1 MAYWHRCPSRD
12 ERSRRMALTG
22 RAALVALAG
31 VLLVLLAPL
40 GGATVL
46 LLLIVL
52 AIGVCVDL
60 VLAVSPRA
68 VVVARGGDTSTR
80 VGETADVVVT
90 LRNPTTRTMRGWVR
104 DAWPPSAGATPRAQ
118 RLSIPPGE
126 QRRIVTTLRPTRRG
140 ERRAADVTLRLTGP
154 LGLAARQRNRRSDW
168 GVFVLPPFTSRRF
181 LPEKLARLRQ
191 LDGAVVAP
199 VRGQGTEFDSL
210 REYVV
215 GDDTRSI
222 DWRATARRGDVVVR
236 TWRPERDRQLLL
248 VLDSGRT
255 SAARIDGAPRFD
267 AAIDAALLLT
277 ALARHAGD
285 RVAVLVHDRRLRAA
299 IDRAA
304 GGAALSDV
312 VRAVAP
318 VEPQLVETDMR
329 AVVAET
335 LRRLRPRSLV
345 VLFTPL
351 EPAPVQ
357 AGLLPAVGPL
367 LHRHVV
373 VVASPTDPAVEQLRR
388 ERGDAAAVYR
398 AAAAE
403 AADAE
408 RRRVA
413 AQLRRRGV
421 VVTEAPPATFASHVA
436 DTYLGLKAAGRL

>member
-1 MAYWHRCPSRD
+1 
-12 ERSRRMALTG
+12 MALTG
-22 RAALVALAG
+22 RAVLVALAG

-40 GGATVL
+40 DGATVL
-46 LLLIVL
+46 LLLALV
-52 AIGVCVDL
+52 AVGVCVDL
-60 VLAVSPRA
+60 ALAASPRA
-68 VVVARGGDTSTR
+68 LVVARGGATSTR
-80 VGETADVVVT
+80 LDEVAEVT
-90 LRNPTTRTMRGWVR
+90 VLLRNPTTRPARGWLR
-104 DAWPPSAGATPRAQ
+104 DAWPPSAAPTPR
-118 RLSIPPGE
+118 I
-126 QRRIVTTLRPTRRG
+126 RRIAVAPGSQLRVTTTLRPTRRG

-154 LGLAARQRNRRSDW
+154 LGLAARQRSRRSDW
-168 GVFVLPPFTSRRF
+168 SVFVLPPFTSRRF

-191 LDGAVVAP
+191 LDGMVVAP

-248 VLDSGRT
+248 VLDAGRT
-255 SAARIDGAPRFD
+255 SAARVAGAPRFD

-285 RVAVLVHDRRLRAA
+285 RVGVMVHDRRVRAA
-299 IDRAA
+299 VDRAA

-312 VRAVAP
+312 VRVVAP
-318 VEPQLVETDMR
+318 IEPQLVETDMT
-329 AVVAET
+329 AVVAQV
-335 LRRLRPRSLV
+335 LRRLRRRSLV
-345 VLFTPL
+345 VLFTAL
-351 EPAPVQ
+351 DPAALQ
-357 AGLLPAVGPL
+357 DGLLPVIGPL

-373 VVASPTDPAVEQLRR
+373 VLASPTDPAVAELRG
-388 ERGDAAAVYR
+388 ERGDIEAVYR

-403 AADAE
+403 AADTD

-421 VVTEAPPATFASHVA
+421 DVTEAPPETFASHVA

>member
-1 MAYWHRCPSRD
+1 
-12 ERSRRMALTG
+12 MALTG

-31 VLLVLLAPL
+31 VIVVLLAPL
-40 GGATVL
+40 A
-46 LLLIVL
+46 
-52 AIGVCVDL
+52 GVMVVL
-60 VLAVSPRA
+60 VLAVLLLGVAVDLLLAASPRA
-68 VVVARGGDTSTR
+68 IAVARGGDTSTR
-80 VGETADVVVT
+80 VGEPAEVVVT
-90 LRNPTTRTMRGWVR
+90 IRNPTSRTARGWVR
-104 DAWPPSAGATPRAQ
+104 DAWPPSAGATPRTH
-118 RLSIPPGE
+118 RLTVPPGSE
-126 QRRIVTTLRPTRRG
+126 RRYVTVLHPTRRG

-168 GVFVLPPFTSRRF
+168 GIFVLPPFTSRRF

-199 VRGQGTEFDSL
+199 IRGQGTEFDSL

-285 RVAVLVHDRRLRAA
+285 RVSVLVHDRRLRAA
-299 IDRAA
+299 VDRAT

-312 VRAVAP
+312 VRVVAP
-318 VEPQLVETDMR
+318 IEPQLVETDMT
-329 AVVAET
+329 AVVAQA
-335 LRRLRPRSLV
+335 LRRLRRRSLV
-345 VLFTPL
+345 VLFTAL
-351 EPAPVQ
+351 EPAALQ
-357 AGLLPAVGPL
+357 DGLLPAIGPL

-373 VVASPTDPAVEQLRR
+373 VVAAPADPAVAQLRA
-388 ERGDAAAVYR
+388 ERGDTEAVYR

-403 AADAE
+403 SADAD

-421 VVTEAPPATFASHVA
+421 VVTEAPPETFASHVA
-436 DTYLGLKAAGRL
+436 DTYLNLKAAGRL